1 MANNRTKSSNKYNAK
16 SSSKQS
22 GSKFMLLPLIIVI
35 AIIPLIVRMKEYKTK
50 LSDFLWFSSQDTTTD
65 FFLYYKS
72 RAFTIL
78 VILIALYLF
87 WKVIEYKYLYPSR
100 QSNYSR
106 QSTNIFKDNNQYK
119 FTYALLPLAA
129 YAILALLST
138 VISKYASFGYS
149 GIYEQFESIF
159 VLLGYCLIV
168 YYGFLFINTEE
179 DVRFI
184 MKWLMISVIILCLL
198 GLTQAT
204 GHDFFASSLGK
215 KLMIPSSQWFM
226 AAGLEFKFEANRVYL
241 SFYNPNYVGLYTA
254 LISPILMVLLL
265 FTKNI
270 KLQIVY
276 VFGILGLLLCMIA
289 SSSRNGFVALC
300 ISLIFILILFRK
312 LFMQHWKISLGVV
325 GLIIVGFISI
335 SAYNGNAFI
344 TRLQAMFTET
354 KTPDYSLSSIVA
366 NDDNI
371 EITYNKNT
379 FYIEAIPSNESV
391 TTYNLIDSDGAPI
404 QTLLDQATGIY
415 SIVDSRFSTITIQQ
429 VSFEACGGFNVI
441 IDGAN
446 WYFTNQ
452 TGDGKYYYFN
462 AYGKFDKIV
471 KADSALF
478 TNYEKMGS
486 DRGYIWSRTIPLLKN
501 HILLGSGADTFVIE
515 FPQNDYLGRFHN
527 GYVEAIL
534 TKPHNIYLQM
544 AVQTGVLSL
553 IAFLIFYGMYFV
565 SCIKLYI
572 SNKFDTYMSQIGV
585 ALFVGTIG
593 YMVSG
598 LFNDSTVTVSP
609 IYWALMGVGLAVN
622 YRVKLSKRSQKATS

>member
-1 MANNRTKSSNKYNAK
+1 MANNKKKSRNKYNAK
-16 SSSKQS
+16 TSSKQS
-22 GSKFMLLPLIIVI
+22 SSKFMLLPLILII
-35 AIIPLIVRMKEYKTK
+35 SFIPLIVRMKEYKTK
-50 LSDFLWFSSQDTTTD
+50 LAAFPWFADMTSTTD

-72 RAFTIL
+72 MAFTTIF
-78 VILIALYLF
+78 ILIALYLL
-87 WKVIEYKYLYPSR
+87 WKFIDYQFLHTSG

-106 QSTNIFKDNNQYK
+106 QSANIFKEDKQYK
-119 FTYALLPLAA
+119 FTLALLPLAT
-129 YAILALLST
+129 YALLALLST
-138 VISKYASFGYS
+138 VFSEYASFGYS

-168 YYGFLFINTEE
+168 YYAFLFINTEE
-179 DVRFI
+179 DVKFI
-184 MKWLMISVIILCLL
+184 IKWLMISVLILCLL
-198 GLTQAT
+198 GLTQAL
-204 GHDFFASSLGK
+204 GHDFFTTTLGK
-215 KLMIPSSQWFM
+215 KLMIPSTQWIM

-270 KLQIVY
+270 KIKIVY
-276 VFGILGLLLCMIA
+276 AIGILGLLICMIA
-289 SSSRNGFVALC
+289 SLSRNGFVALC

-312 LFMQHWKISLGVV
+312 LFFQHWKLSLGVA
-325 GLIIVGFISI
+325 GLIVIGFISI
-335 SAYNGNAFI
+335 NAYTGNVFI

-354 KTPDYSLSSIVA
+354 RNPEYPLSSILA

-379 FYIEAIPSNESV
+379 FYIEAIPSNESA
-391 TTYNLIDSDGAPI
+391 TTYNLIDADGAQI
-404 QTLLDQATGIY
+404 KTILDQTTKIC
-415 SIVDSRFSTITIQQ
+415 SIEDSRFSTITIQQ

-452 TGDGKYYYFN
+452 TGDSKYYYFN

-471 KADSALF
+471 KADSAVF
-478 TNYEKMGS
+478 TDYEKMGS
-486 DRGYIWSRTIPLLKN
+486 GRGYIWSRTIPLLKK
-501 HILLGSGADTFVIE
+501 HIILGSGADTFVIE

-527 GYVEAIL
+527 SYVESII
-534 TKPHNIYLQM
+534 TKPHNMYLQM

-565 SCIKLYI
+565 CCIKLYF

-609 IYWALMGVGLAVN
+609 VFWTLMGVGLAVN
-622 YRVKLSKRSQKATS
+622 YRVKLAKGFQKATS